1 MPPGPAMEPVDG
13 VVLTPRGRRVAA
25 GAVSWLATRS
35 GGPGGQHANTSDT
48 AVTVSIDVA
57 ATGLPDVVVARVLE
71 AVGPVLSASSSA
83 SRSQWRN
90 RQLAWEAAMRRL
102 DEAAAPPP
110 APRARTRPSRGAR
123 EERLRDKRH
132 SAQRKQAR
140 RRPSGD
146 D

>member
-1 MPPGPAMEPVDG
+1 MEPVDG
-13 VVLTPRGRRVAA
+13 VVLTPRGRRVSAA
-25 GAVSWLATRS
+25 AVSWLATRS

-57 ATGLPDVVVARVLE
+57 AAGLPDVVTARVMD

-90 RQLAWEAAMRRL
+90 RQLAWEAVMCRL
-102 DEAAAPPP
+102 DDAAAPPP
-110 APRARTRPSRGAR
+110 PPRARTRPSRGAR

-132 SAQRKQAR
+132 SAERKQSR